1 MKKKTLSKNAAS
13 NSSSKS
19 TKAPLGKAKGA
30 SDKKSA
36 MKSSA
41 KSLQQKTVA
50 KPGRKPEAKT
60 SKTAGKISKTQPK
73 QTQQVG
79 SKKKLEDGSSSVATK
94 KASSPL
100 KSAVKVLGKAGQKL
114 VDKVTKPLAKLS
126 TSGSGPKKEIP
137 RAVAGEDK
145 TKKITPTPLAASLD
159 VKKKTQADHKPP
171 APVKKTSPKKGKA
184 AKKEKDEAVDDFVD
198 TDDLLGGESEI
209 AEYEEELQAV
219 EELDEEE
226 GDEDAEFSLEGSSED
241 ENEVILTDA
250 EGRRYC
256 RVKDCDQ
263 IAMVDGYCR
272 YHYLLLWRKIQVRKK
287 ILADGK
293 LEKYVEEL
301 TARYPDKFLEMIR
314 KDLKTEKDFLSAI
327 GELEI
332 DESANE
338 NEFEEDAQTFIDE
351 VRGLGEGPTS
361 GVEDED
367 Y

>member
-1 MKKKTLSKNAAS
+1 MKKKSLSKNTA
-13 NSSSKS
+13 SKS
-19 TKAPLGKAKGA
+19 LSKASKTLPAKQAG
-30 SDKKSA
+30 KKSG
-36 MKSSA
+36 KLPA
-41 KSLQQKTVA
+41 K
-50 KPGRKPEAKT
+50 RKD
-60 SKTAGKISKTQPK
+60 
-73 QTQQVG
+73 V
-79 SKKKLEDGSSSVATK
+79 
-94 KASSPL
+94 
-100 KSAVKVLGKAGQKL
+100 
-114 VDKVTKPLAKLS
+114 VTKPLKEKSELSKIVAKNRKASSKTERKSTPISSKKAGPLS
-126 TSGSGPKKEIP
+126 KSQKSVNLSDDSPASKKAGVTGKSGVKAGSNVVGKISEKLASPGAEKKEEKVSTGSSI
-137 RAVAGEDK
+137 
-145 TKKITPTPLAASLD
+145 ASSDL
-159 VKKKTQADHKPP
+159 KKKNQLDQKQSALS
-171 APVKKTSPKKGKA
+171 KKAATKKGKS
-184 AKKEKDEAVDDFVD
+184 AKKDKEEAVDDFVD
-198 TDDLLGGESEI
+198 TEDLLGGESEI

-219 EELDEEE
+219 EELDDEE
-226 GDEDAEFSLEGSSED
+226 GEEDAEFSLEGGSED

-272 YHYLLLWRKIQVRKK
+272 YHYLLLWRRIQVRKK

-338 NEFEEDAQTFIDE
+338 SEFEEEAQTFIDE